1 MMEKTVLINCSPKKK
16 LSISGFIM
24 KCQGLMIR
32 GRKEYFQ
39 LRTPADRRPILDAL
53 KGADKAVF
61 VTPLYVD
68 SVPSHMLPFLKEM
81 EAFCRENG
89 LALKVYVI
97 ANNGFIEGKQNEP
110 LMQVMENFC
119 ARAGLTWCGG
129 VGIGGGVMLNVERI
143 MIAVMFALMLLNVA
157 LSVAQGQNVLEPVR
171 SFGISVLEVLLLSCG
186 IIAYTV
192 RLAAHVNK
200 GTDAGKRYTRIMVPS
215 FLFILFADIFFAI
228 LSFFQGGMFRG
239 WFSRFQ
245 PDADCGIIAKKN
257 R

>member
-16 LSISGFIM
+16 LSVSGFIM

-53 KGADKAVF
+53 KDADKAVF

-157 LSVAQGQNVLEPVR
+157 LSAAQGQNVLEPVR

-257 R
+257 Q

>member
-16 LSISGFIM
+16 LSVSGFIM

-53 KGADKAVF
+53 KDADKVVF

-68 SVPSHMLPFLKEM
+68 SAPSHALPFLKEM

-157 LSVAQGQNVLEPVR
+157 LSVAQGQNVLELVR